1 MERRGVD
8 LIDALRRVRSERS
21 GHERAPLLRRAN
33 GLPPDQEMQLTPD
46 QGRRLLLLQDL
57 RQRLVLAELLMEAA
71 AFRVESRGGHH
82 RTDAP
87 TPQPFWLRHTLQ
99 ERSRSPFTGPVGQA

>member
-1 MERRGVD
+1 
-8 LIDALRRVRSERS
+8 
-21 GHERAPLLRRAN
+21 
-33 GLPPDQEMQLTPD
+33 MQLTPD